1 MGIVAL
7 VLWMLPPDAG
17 PVAGQELGD
26 ESEEEDGK
34 KKEDPPDCNDPG
46 NIGHP
51 MCWTA
56 TPTPRPT
63 ATPRPPT
70 PTPDPCYNPWH
81 CVPTATPTPTPVP
94 SGSLGA
100 SPATIYVASST
111 TLTASNVS
119 PSGMAVKIE
128 YPSPA
133 MTTGSCTGSGGKGS
147 ITSKSYVD
155 VPSDLSGVSMR
166 GCSTG
171 THQLRLLTKTGNVEL
186 AKVSVSVVNRAAP
199 DPDPDPPTPVPT
211 LTASLRATTTTITR
225 GNSTEVEVHS
235 VSPDNAALRIQH
247 SSWLKRGS
255 ACATQQAE
263 PAAVTIEYSFNG
275 PRTFSFTGCGVG
287 THTVK
292 LLPKVGSTVLGTV
305 SIKVEA
311 KPPPST
317 PTLPNVRITKVLPG
331 TTGVYVE
338 VSWNQTPPADLSELK
353 LSWDQ
358 TSGFLCSKPKV
369 SCEGERTLATSSSAV
384 TGYTVQNGKFVHDSD
399 YTKFKVVAKGT
410 GGATYEGHFRD
421 NKGNDKF
428 IRTHRIPKL
437 MVIKGRQ
444 TNIELGSVSWEVFDH
459 AEVRLA
465 GATNAHGYEVAVHL
479 PAGTGLQLKDSAS
492 EGCTYKPTWSPP
504 HLWPTPALVYKPMRG
519 SFYLVRCSIGDWA
532 TDLTLM
538 GRLKEGNNTY
548 SVGTYVRV
556 EDLRHSRHQSDHT
569 VKYVL
574 GTMPP
579 TATPTRTPSAG
590 SERHEPYHP
599 TPTPIPTPAF
609 PAAIATAAATWDGLS
624 NGTDVRFCKND
635 TCGSYNVDGQ
645 SVSVNVVTPI
655 PIPTARASGFITT
668 NPCRH
673 GQVACTSRGTTLNDS
688 HIGRQ
693 SMFMPH
699 PLHYSKKFDSG
710 VTYEQKSWT
719 DLYHVAEQHED
730 YRYLPA
736 LLLHEFGHTAGLGHS
751 VTTTDVMHPGE
762 YDPQDLSATDKKAL
776 EMNYRGHRANH
787 PRIE

>member
-17 PVAGQELGD
+17 PVAGQESGD

-34 KKEDPPDCNDPG
+34 KKEAPPDCNDPG

-81 CVPTATPTPTPVP
+81 CVPTATPTPTPTDTPTPVP

-119 PSGMAVKIE
+119 PSGLAVKIE

-199 DPDPDPPTPVPT
+199 DPDPDPPKPVPT
-211 LTASLRATTTTITR
+211 LTASLRATTTDITR

-235 VSPDNAALRIQH
+235 VSPSNAALRIQH

-275 PRTFSFTGCGVG
+275 RRTFTFTGCGVG

-305 SIKVEA
+305 SIKVDA
-311 KPPPST
+311 KTT
-317 PTLPNVRITKVLPG
+317 P
-331 TTGVYVE
+331 
-338 VSWNQTPPADLSELK
+338 
-353 LSWDQ
+353 
-358 TSGFLCSKPKV
+358 
-369 SCEGERTLATSSSAV
+369 
-384 TGYTVQNGKFVHDSD
+384 
-399 YTKFKVVAKGT
+399 
-410 GGATYEGHFRD
+410 
-421 NKGNDKF
+421 
-428 IRTHRIPKL
+428 
-437 MVIKGRQ
+437 
-444 TNIELGSVSWEVFDH
+444 
-459 AEVRLA
+459 
-465 GATNAHGYEVAVHL
+465 
-479 PAGTGLQLKDSAS
+479 
-492 EGCTYKPTWSPP
+492 
-504 HLWPTPALVYKPMRG
+504 
-519 SFYLVRCSIGDWA
+519 
-532 TDLTLM
+532 
-538 GRLKEGNNTY
+538 
-548 SVGTYVRV
+548 
-556 EDLRHSRHQSDHT
+556 
-569 VKYVL
+569 
-574 GTMPP
+574 
-579 TATPTRTPSAG
+579 
-590 SERHEPYHP
+590 P
-599 TPTPIPTPAF
+599 TPTPLTFGTSTIPDQFYHVNERVDFKMPTATGGSGTIRYTVTPSIKGRVGYNDYTHKIEGVPVNPTETVEHTFTATDEKGKTAKLKFKVAVFKVELRVGDLGLDETRWGVFEHDTTTVRTSEKRAGGKKSESGYQFSVMIPASTGFQLNSNACTWPSAPPTSSVKLWSDWTYANATFDIVRCGIGAGGSAKVEVRVRLENSGTSSLLYAKHVTIPQSKHQHDHKITFHVRGTYTYIGSNGKTQWAIKGTGANGTGMF
-609 PAAIATAAATWDGLS
+609 PLYPASGPPSTSTKPNLDLLIHAAYTDAAEDWNAIIGNVEIATTTAAKAEMSIVGYWAPEVGGKEDK
-624 NGTDVRFCKND
+624 CKNSIACAD
-635 TCGSYNVDGQ
+635 ETGMWLEEPPYWPDQ
-645 SVSVNVVTPI
+645 KKEWVNNY
-655 PIPTARASGFITT
+655 ALWNT
-668 NPCRH
+668 NK
-673 GQVACTSRGTTLNDS
+673 GALQ
-688 HIGRQ
+688 
-693 SMFMPH
+693 
-699 PLHYSKKFDSG
+699 
-710 VTYEQKSWT
+710 
-719 DLYHVAEQHED
+719 
-730 YRYLPA
+730 YLPA
-736 LLLHEFGHTAGLGHS
+736 ILVHEFGHPLGLANTKSMKSIMSGN
-751 VTTTDVMHPGE
+751 
-762 YDPQDLSATDKKAL
+762 AL
-776 EMNYRGHRANH
+776 ELPCDADILKCLTINDLTGLHMIYLRHVAH
-787 PRIE
+787 E